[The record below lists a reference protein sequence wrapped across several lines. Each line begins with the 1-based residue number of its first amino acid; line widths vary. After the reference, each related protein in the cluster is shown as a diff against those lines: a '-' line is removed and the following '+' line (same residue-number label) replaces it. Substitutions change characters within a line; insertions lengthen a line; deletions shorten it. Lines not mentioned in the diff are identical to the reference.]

1 MTFPFEWL
9 TREHKLD
16 AIYQTQRTI
25 LANQEQLMSDIAR
38 EASESRESILEL
50 KRVVGEVV
58 TRLLNDRTADKATIA
73 EQALT
78 IAELQGVAA
87 DADAAAVELDNQQKE
102 TATFAE
108 ELKTVGI
115 EVPAPVE
122 PEPPVA

>member
-9 TREHKLD
+9 TRKNKLN
-16 AIYQTQRTI
+16 ALYQTQRTI